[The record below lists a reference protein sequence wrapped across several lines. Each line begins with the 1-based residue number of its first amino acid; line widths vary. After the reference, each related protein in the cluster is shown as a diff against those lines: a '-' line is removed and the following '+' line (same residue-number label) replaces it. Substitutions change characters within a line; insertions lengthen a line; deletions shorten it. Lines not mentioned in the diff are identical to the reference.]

1 MMPVQGP
8 DHAFYIPDAS
18 DQLAAARPWA
28 PRAKRRWLVLAALA
42 VFAGLAA
49 GVALTIDGVFAG
61 EASLPGVAGVGTAT
75 LAFAALAMW
84 VDRMLFKATRPAF
97 ALPGEI
103 YDERQAQLNDAA
115 RRSARWIGYAA
126 IAALTVAGAAGGTP
140 GVVIAVGVASFGLV
154 MSGQQLVLAWTLD
167 PEDFAFGD
175 DA

>member
-1 MMPVQGP
+1 MPVQGP

-18 DQLAAARPWA
+18 DQLTAALPWA
-28 PRAKRRWLVLAALA
+28 PRAKRRRLVLAALA

-49 GVALTIDGVFAG
+49 GAALIIDGVTAG
-61 EASLPGVAGVGTAT
+61 EASLPGMAGAGAAT

-103 YDERQAQLNDAA
+103 YDERQVQLNDAA
-115 RRSARWIGYAA
+115 RRSSRWIGYAA
-126 IAALTVAGAAGGTP
+126 IGVLTVLGAAGATP
-140 GVVIAVGVASFGLV
+140 GVVIAAGVASFGLV
-154 MSGQQLVLAWTLD
+154 MSGQQLVLAWTLE
-167 PEDFAFGD
+167 PEDFAFDD